1 MSSTPR
7 NTGRRHPVHWDPV
20 EKGNRSSIIF
30 LTVCTKDRQ
39 PLLASPECHRL
50 LVEWWNKGDH
60 WLAGKYVIMP
70 DHVHLFCAP
79 RLDVPLSKW
88 VAFWKKGVARNRPVA
103 NSMDFWQCDFWDVQI
118 RTGEHYGTQ
127 WEYMQ
132 HNPVRHGLVE
142 DADSWPYRGEIHL
155 LDWHDA

>member
-1 MSSTPR
+1 MSSTPG
-7 NTGRRHPVHWDPV
+7 NAGRRHPVHWDPL

-39 PLLASPECHRL
+39 PLLTNPECHRL
-50 LVEWWNKGDH
+50 LVEWWNKGNH

-70 DHVHLFCAP
+70 DHVHLFCAS

-88 VAFWKKGVARNRPVA
+88 VAFWKKGIARNRPMA
-103 NSMDFWQCDFWDVQI
+103 NGMDFWQRDFWDTQI
-118 RTGEHYGTQ
+118 RTAQHYEAQ
-127 WEYMQ
+127 WEYIQ

-142 DADSWPYRGEIHL
+142 NAESWPYRGELHF